1 MQDKGNQWFKNILSS
16 ADLYFRDDYPVVFL
30 INPDGTIVF
39 KSEGYRIGTGE
50 LILKSA
56 GE

>member
-1 MQDKGNQWFKNILSS
+1 MSQVFSDVNQLY
-16 ADLYFRDDYPVVFL
+16 YFRDDYPVVFL